1 MKTSAVIA
9 EYNPFHNGHKYQI
22 DTIKKIKNDPIIVIM
37 SGNFT
42 QRGTPSIINK
52 FKRAETAVLNGANL
66 VLELP
71 VIYSSSNAE
80 IFAKGAVYILNSLGI
95 VDNLF
100 FGSEDNINIIL
111 NILEKL
117 ESNKEYIDTSIKKY
131 LEKGYSYLK
140 SYELSLDFLDDNE
153 KEVLKKPNNIL
164 AFEYIKAINLFNSSI
179 TPNSILR
186 KDTYHGSSIT
196 TKNFSSAS
204 NIRDLVYND
213 KLHSIKNFVPQN
225 SFESLEN
232 KEVNNFNNYFN
243 IFKYL
248 LLSNKINF
256 NNYYDYED
264 GLENRL
270 IKYINS
276 KDIYEFINNV
286 SSKRYTKA
294 RISRLINNI
303 ILDVDKNLIKESFS
317 SPAYIRILAMDSEG
331 RKIIKS
337 IENENIINKFSKSKN
352 INNDILQKIINKQ
365 IESTNIYNLF
375 MNKTINED
383 FIQSPIFI
391 K

>member
-117 ESNKEYIDTSIKKY
+117 ESNKEYIDTYIKKY

-276 KDIYEFINNV
+276 KDIYEFINNI